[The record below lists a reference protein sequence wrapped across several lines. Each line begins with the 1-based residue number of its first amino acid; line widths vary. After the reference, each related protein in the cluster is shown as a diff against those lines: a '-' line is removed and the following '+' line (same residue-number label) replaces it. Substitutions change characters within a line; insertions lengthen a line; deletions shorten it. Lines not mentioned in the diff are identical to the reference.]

1 MSTGTRSAAHSAPS
15 AAARSIVARL
25 LAAHGALLAALRS
38 GLGPR
43 LSLARFDLLAQLSR
57 QDGQTLAALS
67 RQMLV
72 TAGNVTGLVDRAER
86 DGIVERRP
94 DRTDR
99 RVTRVH
105 LTPKGQ
111 RLVAQSLRRHAVV
124 AEQIVSGLAR
134 AERDQLRRLLGRL
147 RGSIELFPRPVRRRP
162 SSAA

>member
-1 MSTGTRSAAHSAPS
+1 MSPVSRSAVNSGES
-15 AAARSIVARL
+15 VAARSVVVRL
-25 LAAHGALLAALRS
+25 LTTHAALLGALRS

-86 DGIVERRP
+86 DGIVERRS

-111 RLVAQSLRRHAVV
+111 RLAAQSLRRHAVV
-124 AEQIVSGLAR
+124 AEQIVGGLAR
-134 AERDQLRRLLGRL
+134 LEREQLRRLLARL
-147 RGSIELFPRPVRRRP
+147 RGSIELYQRPPRRRS